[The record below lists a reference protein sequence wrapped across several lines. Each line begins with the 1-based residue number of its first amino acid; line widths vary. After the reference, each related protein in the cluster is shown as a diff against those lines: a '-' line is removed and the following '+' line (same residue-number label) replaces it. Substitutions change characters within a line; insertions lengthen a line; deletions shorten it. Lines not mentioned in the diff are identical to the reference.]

1 MNILAPFRPTPA
13 KTLAEQRRQRALE
26 LARKTLPEL
35 PRDELTFGPF
45 GVIDHQ
51 GDRYKLVRGLVDEP
65 ANSAAVAFYV
75 NKAGDAVYLEPA
87 GSRARIKAGG

>member
-1 MNILAPFRPTPA
+1 MPSQVSIAGSAEVTPPVWA
-13 KTLAEQRRQRALE
+13 ISYHFGV
-26 LARKTLPEL
+26 
-35 PRDELTFGPF
+35 LTGGPF